1 MKPAARLRSG
11 IVAGGLVLVA
21 AFAGSAAWDG
31 WRLHQQVLDLNARE
45 MGNLARALAGEAA
58 RNLQAVDVLLRDTA
72 IWYEALPRTADAL
85 AVNSSLDARAAGAPQ
100 VSVLAIVAADG
111 QQTHRSRAAGRP
123 LTDTSARAYFRR
135 QREDAQAGLVI
146 DGPLLARTEG
156 QAAVVVS
163 RRLARPDGGFD
174 GVVAATVRL
183 DALQQAYAAIALG
196 AGSRLLLAQPDGSVL
211 VQLPGDAA
219 GQRMPDSLARLQ
231 GPAVQPWT
239 DPADGRLQ
247 LAAVVPVGPL
257 PLRLAITRERD
268 TALQPWRQ
276 EMRSAAARV
285 LAVGLLVALAA
296 TVLLRQ
302 LRQRDEAARERERLE
317 QRLQQTARMEALGQL
332 AGGIAHD
339 FNNIL
344 SAILGFGDMAQQEAP
359 PGSALRR
366 HIDRVLE
373 GGQRARLLVQ
383 GILDFSRSGV
393 AEPLPVHVQS
403 LLAELAALLA
413 EAAPPGVQVQV
424 RLQAGD
430 SAVLGDA
437 TQIYRVAMNLC
448 SNAIQAVADG
458 GEGAGTVALTLER
471 LELPQP
477 RELSHGELRAG
488 AHVCLTVQDDGPGI
502 PPEVQARMFEPF
514 FTTRRPGQGTG
525 LGLAVAHGIV
535 LGMGGAIDVQSAPGA
550 GTRIAVWLPSPG
562 HCAAPTP
569 TPAAEPA
576 DGQGRCIMV
585 VDDERALVELAE
597 ETLAGLGYEPVG
609 YASAEHALE
618 AFAAAPDRFDA
629 VLSDETL
636 PGLSGSVL
644 AQRLRAQRP
653 GLPVLLMSG
662 QADAALAQRARV
674 AGVHAV
680 LPKPLA
686 RHTLAAALASAL
698 RKDAR
703 PSMPDTRRR

>member
-1 MKPAARLRSG
+1 MKSAARLRRG

-72 IWYEALPRTADAL
+72 IWYEALPRPAHTEPAL
-85 AVNSSLDARAAGAPQ
+85 QAVNDSLDARAAGAPQ

-111 QQTHRSRAAGRP
+111 RQTHRSRAAGRP

-135 QREDAQAGLVI
+135 QRDDAQAGLVI

-163 RRLARPDGGFD
+163 RRLGRADGGFD
-174 GVVAATVRL
+174 GVVAATVNL

-196 AGSRLLLAQPDGSVL
+196 AGSRLLLAQRDGSLL
-211 VQLPGDAA
+211 VQLPSGTALA
-219 GQRMPDSLARLQ
+219 RMPDTLARLQ
-231 GPAVQPWT
+231 GFAVQDWT
-239 DPADGRLQ
+239 DPADGRAE
-247 LAAVVPVGPL
+247 LAAVVQVDQL
-257 PLRLAITRERD
+257 PLTLAITRERA
-268 TALQPWRQ
+268 TALQPWR
-276 EMRSAAARV
+276 EEIRSATVRV
-285 LAVGLLVALAA
+285 LAVSLLVALA
-296 TVLLRQ
+296 VGLLLRQ
-302 LRQRDEAARERERLE
+302 LRQRERLE
-317 QRLQQTARMEALGQL
+317 QRLQQTARMEALGRL

-344 SAILGFGDMAQQEAP
+344 GAILGFGDMAQQEAP

-373 GGQRARLLVQ
+373 GGQRARQLVQ

-393 AEPLPVHVQS
+393 AEPRPVHVQS
-403 LLAELAALLA
+403 LLAELGTLLA
-413 EAAPPGVQVQV
+413 ATAPPGVQLQL
-424 RLQAGD
+424 RLHAGD

-437 TQIYRVAMNLC
+437 TQLYRVAMNLG
-448 SNAIQAVADG
+448 SNAIQAVGDT
-458 GEGAGTVALTLER
+458 GTVELALEPVQLA
-471 LELPQP
+471 QP

-488 AHVCLTVQDDGPGI
+488 PHVRLTVQDDGPGI
-502 PPEVQARMFEPF
+502 PADVQARMFEPF
-514 FTTRRPGQGTG
+514 FTTRQPGQGTG

-535 LGMGGAIDVQSAPGA
+535 LGMGGAIDVQSASGA
-550 GTRIAVWLPSPG
+550 GTCIAVWLPSCG
-562 HCAAPTP
+562 SCAPPAAA
-569 TPAAEPA
+569 PAAEAA
-576 DGQGRCIMV
+576 DGQGRCVMV
-585 VDDERALVELAE
+585 VDDERALVELTE

-609 YASAEHALE
+609 YTSAEQALE
-618 AFAAAPDRFDA
+618 AFAAAPERFDA
-629 VLSDETL
+629 VLSDEML
-636 PGLSGSVL
+636 PGLPGSALVR
-644 AQRLRAQRP
+644 RLRMLRP
-653 GLPVLLMSG
+653 GLPVLLMGG
-662 QADAALAQRARV
+662 QADAALAQRARL

-680 LPKPLA
+680 LHKPVA

-698 RKDAR
+698 RA
-703 PSMPDTRRR
+703 PDTKA

>member
-1 MKPAARLRSG
+1 MKSGVRLRRG

-72 IWYEALPRTADAL
+72 IWYEALPRPADVA
-85 AVNSSLDARAAGAPQ
+85 AVNAGLDARAAGAPQ

-135 QREDAQAGLVI
+135 QRDDPQAGLVI

-156 QAAVVVS
+156 QSAVVVS
-163 RRLARPDGGFD
+163 RRLARTDSGFD
-174 GVVAATVRL
+174 GVVAATVNL
-183 DALQQAYAAIALG
+183 DALQAAYAAIALG
-196 AGSRLLLAQPDGSVL
+196 AGSRLLLAQSDGSVL
-211 VQLPGDAA
+211 VQLPAGAA
-219 GQRMPDSLARLQ
+219 MAHMPDTLARLQ

-239 DPADGRLQ
+239 DPADGRVQ
-247 LAAVVPVGPL
+247 LAAVVPVGAL
-257 PLRLAITRERD
+257 PLSLAITRERD
-268 TALQPWRQ
+268 TALQPWHE

-285 LAVGLLVALAA
+285 LALAMLVALAIA
-296 TVLLRQ
+296 VLLRQ
-302 LRQRDEAARERERLE
+302 LRERERLE
-317 QRLQQTARMEALGQL
+317 RRLQETARMESLGRL

-344 SAILGFGDMAQQEAP
+344 GAILGFGDMAQQEAP

-366 HIDRVLE
+366 HIDRAVE
-373 GGQRARLLVQ
+373 GGQRARQLVQ
-383 GILDFSRSGV
+383 GILDFSRSGT
-393 AEPLPVHVQS
+393 AEPRPVHVQS

-413 EAAPPGVQVQV
+413 ETAPPGVQLAP
-424 RLQAGD
+424 RLEAGD

-437 TQIYRVAMNLC
+437 TQLYRVAMNLAT
-448 SNAIQAVADG
+448 NAIQAV
-458 GEGAGTVALTLER
+458 GETGTVALTLER
-471 LELPQP
+471 LDLPQA

-488 AHVCLTVQDDGPGI
+488 PHVRLTVRDDGPGI
-502 PPEVQARMFEPF
+502 PATVQARMFEPF
-514 FTTRRPGQGTG
+514 FTTKRPGQGTG
-525 LGLAVAHGIV
+525 LGMAVAHGIV

-550 GTRIAVWLPSPG
+550 GTRIAVWLPRHG
-562 HCAAPTP
+562 DCAAPA
-569 TPAAEPA
+569 PAPALEPA
-576 DGQGRCIMV
+576 DGQGRCILV
-585 VDDERALVELAE
+585 VDDERALVELTE
-597 ETLAGLGYEPVG
+597 ETLAELGYEPVG
-609 YASAEHALE
+609 YTSAEQALA
-618 AFAAAPDRFDA
+618 AFAAAPERFDA

-636 PGLSGSVL
+636 PGLSGSAL
-644 AQRLRAQRP
+644 ARRLRTQRP

-662 QADAALAQRARV
+662 QADAALAQRARL

-680 LPKPLA
+680 LPKPVA
-686 RHTLAAALASAL
+686 RHALATALADAL
-698 RKDAR
+698 RAGDR
-703 PSMPDTRRR
+703 SSVPDTRRQ